1 MVAVSLEI
9 SSGPAVSSVPLISTV
24 LKSRAASWVRNGIHW
39 MDTLGLP
46 DRSRFD
52 LIWLAIAFSVI
63 AAPARSA
70 TTSSTTITINVMIG
84 HRLRRRLRTT
94 GAPWYGPADPW

>member
-1 MVAVSLEI
+1 
-9 SSGPAVSSVPLISTV
+9 
-24 LKSRAASWVRNGIHW
+24 
-39 MDTLGLP
+39 
-46 DRSRFD
+46 

-84 HRLRRRLRTT
+84 HLLRRRLRTT
-94 GAPWYGPADPW
+94 GPP